1 MYQTN
6 IDVSLTILALFL
18 ATNVVGASLNKNQTS
33 ISKDATLRS
42 VESSDHPN
50 YGELEFFYVNH
61 MDPDLNFEILN
72 LNSNYF

>member
-18 ATNVVGASLNKNQTS
+18 ATNVVGASLNKNETS

-50 YGELEFFYVNH
+50 DGKLDFFKVVCNV
-61 MDPDLNFEILN
+61 FVT
-72 LNSNYF
+72 SNKNERDFAP